1 MKIAFTADWHIH
13 PFKEFSRNVPVLFN
27 QKTYKFIELPKD
39 SDISPSQEM
48 DFAIINSRL
57 LDQYNAL
64 RHMADICKKENVEVL
79 VIAGDIF
86 HKRGNLPTETL
97 YVAKKIITYFSQK
110 LKIPVYILAGNHD
123 QDSNSIK
130 PLDNLVSLEGENIY
144 ISSIPEEIELNDN
157 TILRM
162 VPYRHNRSIVLSEF
176 KKSVSKEVDTIL
188 VSHIGVSGASLG
200 KQVYVSSDDFSIKDI
215 NSKKYKF
222 VALGHFHKPQ
232 NLTKNTFYCG
242 SPVQM
247 NFGEEGESHG
257 FYIGDTLEDTLVFY
271 ELPAPKFVTS
281 TSTENAKEESLKGN
295 YVRLKC
301 IAQSVGNIEK
311 TENIR
316 IEVEKEFESKPV
328 RLSLQMSYADM
339 LKEYSKVKEK
349 PDFLNTGLDILKTVI
364 EGDNK

>member
-27 QKTYKFIELPKD
+27 QKTYKFVELPKETEV
-39 SDISPSQEM
+39 SPTQEM
-48 DFAIINSRL
+48 DFAMINSRL

-64 RHMADICKKENVEVL
+64 RHMADICKKEKVEVL

-123 QDSNSIK
+123 QDSNSVK
-130 PLDNLVSLEGENIY
+130 PLDNLVSLEGENVF
-144 ISSIPEEIELNDN
+144 ISSIPEEIELNDT

-162 VPYRHNRSIVLSEF
+162 VPYRHNRSIILEEF
-176 KKSVSKEVDTIL
+176 KKSVSKGVNTIL

-232 NLTKNTFYCG
+232 ALTKNAFYCG

-257 FYIGDTLEDTLVFY
+257 FYIGDTETDSLDFY
-271 ELPAPKFVTS
+271 ELNAPKFITVTQPDDAS
-281 TSTENAKEESLKGN
+281 KEASKGN

-301 IAQSVGNIEK
+301 VATSIISTEK
-311 TENIR
+311 SDNIR
-316 IEVEKEFESKPV
+316 IEREKEFETKPV
-328 RLSLQMSYADM
+328 RLSLHMSYSEM
-339 LKEYSKVKEK
+339 LEEYSKVKGKSE
-349 PDFLNTGLDILKTVI
+349 FLNTGLDILKTVI
-364 EGDNK
+364 EGGNK

>member
-13 PFKEFSRNVPVLFN
+13 PFKEFSRSIPVVFN
-27 QKTYKFIELPKD
+27 QKTYKFVELPKD
-39 SDISPSQEM
+39 TGVSPTQEM

-64 RHMADICKKENVEVL
+64 RHMADICKKEKVEVL
-79 VIAGDIF
+79 IIAGDVF

-130 PLDNLVSLEGENIY
+130 PLDNLVSLEEENVFIF
-144 ISSIPEEIELNDN
+144 SIPEEIELEENL
-157 TILRM
+157 ILRM
-162 VPYRHNRSIVLSEF
+162 IPYRHNRNIVLEEF
-176 KKSVSKEVDTIL
+176 KKPVSKGVDTIL
-188 VSHIGVSGASLG
+188 VSHIGISGASLG
-200 KQVYVSSDDFSIKDI
+200 KQVYVSADDFSIKDI

-232 NLTKNTFYCG
+232 NLAPNTFYCG

-247 NFGEEGESHG
+247 NFGEEGEPHG
-257 FYIGDTLEDTLVFY
+257 FYIGDTDAPSLEFY
-271 ELPAPKFVTS
+271 ELPAPKFVTV
-281 TSTENAKEESLKGN
+281 TNPEDAEEEISKGN

-301 IAQSVGNIEK
+301 IASSVHDVEK
-311 TENIR
+311 SENLR
-316 IEVEKEFESKPV
+316 VEVEKEFENKPV
-328 RLSLQMSYADM
+328 RLSLQMSYTEM
-339 LKEYSKVKEK
+339 LEEYSKVKEK
-349 PDFLNTGLDILKTVI
+349 PEFLNTGLDILKTVI
-364 EGDNK
+364 EGDKK